1 MNTRRGEGKVTA
13 IMEAVAAND
22 DALVAFL
29 MDTGV
34 DLNLRNRRGRTAF
47 DIAQAAGRPHL
58 LALLDRNSTEDMV
71 PYNIV
76 KLMLLGDAMAGKS
89 SLVKALSHA
98 TDRGRATFV
107 ADISRFRASLKG
119 TATECRTVGIDI
131 STLQLRS
138 STGASFTLLVFDT
151 AGHN

>member
-89 SLVKALSHA
+89 SLVKALSHCMPQTEA
-98 TDRGRATFV
+98 GQHLLLIFPAFGR
-107 ADISRFRASLKG
+107 
-119 TATECRTVGIDI
+119 
-131 STLQLRS
+131 
-138 STGASFTLLVFDT
+138 
-151 AGHN
+151 H